1 MQGVLLNFEGIRLFS
16 PTQIFAQPASLFV
29 LAYIALT
36 LFLIMRPAS
45 ASCSGTPWLVGL
57 IVFTSHQLFSWTQ
70 FYWAAWLT
78 PFLVGVIGHDA
89 VRSRY
94 WLTLWAMLETAFGI
108 ALFSYQRDFNLG
120 LLAGISLEFRFID
133 LRAALALRSA
143 SLAQLGDMFWSV
155 LVAAQICARLFVLI
169 LGAATLAIPRAIVRH
184 KHSSTSSAQEDA
196 DAGRQD
202 TNREIAPRIILW
214 PAVSLAVSAMI
225 AFMTLAPTTVDGF
238 VSGALA
244 GQIVLTG
251 THPRIEQMFAPRHN
265 VALNG
270 VLITTTGDSALGPG
284 TYVRLCV
291 RQADAAITEA
301 CQLGVPIQS
310 PTYGPA
316 YTFVLSKPLPLDTSR
331 AYILSLEL
339 TGAAETGRL
348 VIPIRAAPQ
357 RDRDNYA
364 VKTWDADYPA
374 SVLSMALLRPF
385 DSSRAAQQF
394 VGRITEDGR
403 FLPLW
408 GITLALSQVVIWR
421 AMRGAASERREKQ
434 AELCA

>member
-202 TNREIAPRIILW
+202 TKRNRAANHLMAGSQSGSQRNDRFYDFGTNSSRWICERCTSW
-214 PAVSLAVSAMI
+214 PDC
-225 AFMTLAPTTVDGF
+225 FDWP
-238 VSGALA
+238 
-244 GQIVLTG
+244 
-251 THPRIEQMFAPRHN
+251 PPIEQMFAPRHN

-270 VLITTTGDSALGPG
+270 VLITTTGDSALGLG

-301 CQLGVPIQS
+301 CQLGVPIRS

-357 RDRDNYA
+357 RDRDKYA